1 MEDIFQEFPG
11 LWAVVV
17 YGQNQKCI
25 GRILHDAGLDP
36 SVDQQIDAADKE
48 AFETG
53 HVVMQPIYEY
63 HSALVPT
70 QDGNLSREVLAFPF
84 DLCSNIESK
93 ISIKPT
99 LITWFDRLE
108 VHDAQQ
114 YKNVVLKADE
124 MRQATNV
131 QKSGIVRATQMPD
144 LRNTKMPDLRNLKR

>member
-1 MEDIFQEFPG
+1 MGDIFQEFPG
-11 LWAVVV
+11 LWAVVI

-25 GRILHDAGLDP
+25 GRILHAAGLAS
-36 SVDQQIDAADKE
+36 SVEEQVASADKE
-48 AFETG
+48 AFESG
-53 HVVMQPIYEY
+53 HVVMSPIYEY

-93 ISIKPT
+93 ISVKPT
-99 LITWFDRLE
+99 LIVWFDRLE
-108 VHDAQQ
+108 AHDAQQ

-131 QKSGIVRATQMPD
+131 QKTGIVRATQMP
-144 LRNTKMPDLRNLKR
+144 NAKNIPDLRNLKR